1 MSTQQLY
8 MERLL
13 NLTLW
18 LLSLTYKAIIHQT
31 SLRKLMHLSKNWKFG
46 ILLVCISIVKVVR
59 TTQMYVCIDAKYN
72 ILTKI
77 AFRPPLRN
85 AAFRSK

>member
-1 MSTQQLY
+1 M
-8 MERLL
+8 
-13 NLTLW
+13 
-18 LLSLTYKAIIHQT
+18 AIVTDVQ
-31 SLRKLMHLSKNWKFG
+31 SYNPPNKPKKMHLSQNWKFG

-77 AFRPPLRN
+77 AFRPPLKN